1 MLWSLGLVLILG
13 WLFGKLFEKINL
25 PKLLAY
31 LVLGICLGPN
41 VFNLLSSE
49 LTHLAG
55 EIRQIALMIIL
66 IRAGLT
72 LKFSDLIKVGR
83 PAILMCFLPAI
94 CEILAIG
101 LIGPYLL
108 NISYVDSFLLASVLA
123 AVSPAVLV
131 PRMVGLIDRGLGTKQ
146 AIPQMI
152 LAGGTADDILIF
164 VLFAA
169 FMQLAQGQGV
179 SASTVLS
186 APISVVTGIFL
197 GFLVGHSLSYFLNRY
212 QWEGQQALIVSLAIS
227 FLVLGLESLLTD
239 ILPYSGVLAVL
250 VIFLIVQKKAPQRAV
265 TLTASYQKIWQFA
278 EIFLFVFLG
287 VIVNPSLALE
297 AGWPIVI
304 IIVIGLIFRMLGVAL
319 SILKT
324 PFAKKERYFIMG
336 AYLPKATVQ
345 ASLGGL
351 PLMAGIAS
359 GSLIL
364 IAATVS
370 ILITAPLGAIF
381 IDYFAPLWL
390 EHEDTSVK

>member
-1 MLWSLGLVLILG
+1 MLWSIGLVLILG
-13 WLFGKLFEKINL
+13 WISGKLFEQLNL

-31 LVLGICLGPN
+31 LLIGILIGPN
-41 VFNLLSSE
+41 VLNLLSAD
-49 LTHLAG
+49 LTNLAG
-55 EIRQIALMIIL
+55 EIRQTALMIIL

-72 LKFSDLIKVGR
+72 LKISDLLKVGR

-101 LIGPYLL
+101 LIGPYIL

-131 PRMVGLIDRGLGTKQ
+131 PRMVGLIDQGLGTNK

-169 FMQLAQGQGV
+169 FMQLAQGEGV
-179 SASTVLS
+179 SATTILS
-186 APISVVTGIFL
+186 APISVGTGIGL
-197 GFLVGHSLSYFLNRY
+197 GYVIGIGLSYLFDKFKWDAQQFLF
-212 QWEGQQALIVSLAIS
+212 LSLAIS
-227 FLVLGLESLLTD
+227 FLVLGLENIITD
-239 ILPYSGVLAVL
+239 FLPYSGVLAVL
-250 VIFLIVQKKAPQRAV
+250 VIFLVVQRKTPHVATQ
-265 TLTASYQKIWQFA
+265 LTASYQKIWQIA

-287 VIVNPSLALE
+287 VVVNPVLALE
-297 AGWPIVI
+297 AGWPVI
-304 IIVIGLIFRMLGVAL
+304 LIIFIGLLFRMVGVAL

-324 PFAKKERYFIMG
+324 PFNKQERYFIMG

-351 PLMAGIAS
+351 PLLAGIAS

-381 IDYFAPLWL
+381 IDHFAPRWL
-390 EHEDTSVK
+390 EKDPTLK